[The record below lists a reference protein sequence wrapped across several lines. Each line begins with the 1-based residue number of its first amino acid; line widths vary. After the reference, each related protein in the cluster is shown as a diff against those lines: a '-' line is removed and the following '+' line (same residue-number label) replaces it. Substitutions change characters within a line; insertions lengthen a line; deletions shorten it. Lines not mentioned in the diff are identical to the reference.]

1 MENIM
6 KTKVHEVAKVL
17 HTHTHTHTRRY
28 YIHLE
33 TKNNAKVEKI
43 KKMEYMNL
51 AKV

>member
-33 TKNNAKVEKI
+33 TKNSVKTN
-43 KKMEYMNL
+43 KMEYINL
-51 AKV
+51 AKG